1 MPAHTAIIL
10 SMKSN
15 QAQLTRSLS
24 AIALSSIVV
33 MSPLNAPAGIAVT
46 DAGVIASLKVLN
58 GTAIRIEG
66 QANAIN
72 ASTRQTANNTTQIM
86 RDTSQINQT
95 TLSTL
100 PKIQEDIQKMREIG
114 EARQKLSLQIAKL
127 QELTT
132 KGRVF
137 KEDPF
142 VDAVASKGVGD
153 SMNQILIEMG
163 EYMSSPWDLEGTPGL
178 SSDHESEM
186 KKNTFSASNK
196 AAYYVP
202 NTSGGAG
209 GDMTLQ
215 TPTDAGMPKVL
226 ADYESLFGF
235 SWRGYGFVGKN
246 ANYMQAMVGHGGRL
260 LGFDY
265 IPPVGSIALSETQ
278 RYRLQQIQKR
288 SAFNNILKNHINA
301 NYRRVT
307 QSGGN
312 PWEVSPGLYVRP
324 KTEAD
329 ELFEKMVL
337 SKQAT
342 PGSEVAFY
350 AAASSYSKTQY
361 DPFWGFSEKAEFSLP
376 TNAND
381 VLTRGA
387 YSAIQA
393 YLDKN
398 GTSQEENPYGNFG
411 KAIAPVIAD
420 LVDNA
425 APGCNLLI
433 TEADLQKASQM
444 NGLSLKGVPT
454 TPDEWR
460 SMFARSEDAQKEY
473 IRVVAAMPSAPP
485 PSEVMVL
492 FGLNKGDTK
501 TYNSKILASSTRLS
515 QNNKTLLTQVCLLAY
530 NQKALQAVAELETAL
545 SNLSQSATELNI
557 VEALPMMRDNVQN
570 TILVLQ
576 NRIGQLQAQVDSLL
590 KDKYEALSERQ
601 SIVEMYQKIIMEESE
616 GQVERIM
623 MNTAPTTLP
632 M

>member
-1 MPAHTAIIL
+1 
-10 SMKSN
+10 
-15 QAQLTRSLS
+15 
-24 AIALSSIVV
+24 

-46 DAGVIASLKVLN
+46 DAGVIASLQVLN
-58 GTAIRIEG
+58 NTAIRIEG

-114 EARQKLSLQIAKL
+114 EARQKLSLQITKL

-142 VDAVASKGVGD
+142 IDAVASKGVGD
-153 SMNQILIEMG
+153 SMTQILTEMG

-186 KKNTFSASNK
+186 KNNSFSTYTK
-196 AAYYVP
+196 PAYYMP
-202 NTSGGAG
+202 NAPGAVAG
-209 GDMTLQ
+209 ATDSTLV
-215 TPTDAGMPKVL
+215 TPSKAGMPDVL
-226 ADYESLFGF
+226 ADYEKLFGF
-235 SWRGYGFVGKN
+235 SWNGFGFVGKN
-246 ANYMQAMVGHGGRL
+246 AQYMQAMVGHGGRL

-278 RYRLQQIQKR
+278 KYRLQQIRKG
-288 SAFNNILKNHINA
+288 SAFNDILKNHISA

-337 SKQAT
+337 SNQAT

-387 YSAIQA
+387 YSAIQS
-393 YLDKN
+393 YLSN
-398 GTSQEENPYGNFG
+398 SGANQEENPYGNFG

-420 LVDNA
+420 LVDKTP
-425 APGCNLLI
+425 PGCNLLI
-433 TEADLQKASQM
+433 TEADLQQASQM

-454 TPDEWR
+454 TPEEWR
-460 SMFARSEDAQKEY
+460 SMFARSESAQKEY
-473 IRVVAAMPSAPP
+473 IRVAAAGISAPATP
-485 PSEVMVL
+485 AVMVL
-492 FGLNKGDTK
+492 FGLNKSDTK
-501 TYNSKILASSTRLS
+501 TYNSKILANSTRLS

-530 NQKALQAVAELETAL
+530 NQRALQAVSELETAL
-545 SNLSQSATELNI
+545 TGLSQSATELNV
-557 VEALPMMRDNVQN
+557 VEALPVMRDNAQN

-590 KDKYEALSERQ
+590 KDKYDALSERQ
-601 SIVEMYQKIIMEESE
+601 SIVEMYQKIIVEESE

-623 MNTAPTTLP
+623 MSTAPTTLP